1 MKLFITFEGIEGCGK
16 TTQISLLK
24 EYLEQKGYSVVATR
38 EPGGTQIGDSMR
50 TILLDSRNT
59 HIDIKTEL
67 LLYEASRAQH
77 IKDVVRPALDK
88 GSIVLCDRFTDATL
102 AYQGYAQRI
111 NKDLIER
118 LNQFATDNITP
129 DFTILIDCP
138 VEIGLKRAKKRGA
151 TVNQKINEDRFEE
164 KNISFHQNVRLGYLQ
179 IAECNSNRIHIV
191 DGREDV
197 STVQQGIRTV
207 VLKKIE
213 SLQPVIN

>member
-24 EYLEQKGYSVVATR
+24 EYLEQKDYSVVATR

>member
-24 EYLEQKGYSVVATR
+24 EYLEQKDYSVVATR

-50 TILLDSRNT
+50 TILLDSKNT

>member
-138 VEIGLKRAKKRGA
+138 VEIGIKRAKKRGA

>member
-24 EYLEQKGYSVVATR
+24 EYLEQKDYSVVATR
-38 EPGGTQIGDSMR
+38 EPGGTKIGDSMR

-102 AYQGYAQRI
+102 AYQGYAQGI
-111 NKDLIER
+111 NKDLIEN

-138 VEIGLKRAKKRGA
+138 AEIGLKRAKKRGA

-197 STVQQGIRTV
+197 FTVQQGIRTV

>member
-16 TTQISLLK
+16 TTHISLLK
-24 EYLEQKGYSVVATR
+24 EYLEQKGYAVVATR

-88 GSIVLCDRFTDATL
+88 GCIVLCDRFTDATL
-102 AYQGYAQRI
+102 AYQGYAQGI
-111 NKDLIER
+111 NKDLIEN

-151 TVNQKINEDRFEE
+151 IINQKINEDRFEE

-191 DGREDV
+191 DGRGDV

-213 SLQPVIN
+213 SV